1 MPKINLKNSFAA
13 EKIGDFGGICR
24 GIPTLG
30 SEKPLGAKNASD
42 CRNFRILPSGSL
54 EKRCGFKPLMTLP
67 AEPRAFLGAFLDGE
81 YLIYALI
88 GENVYAA
95 DPEKN
100 TCTVIGSVGS
110 AEGKAE
116 IFFFDGMLYVLD
128 GECLYRYDG
137 EDFVTFHGYVPLY
150 GKNLDGS
157 RGFAVNEPVN
167 LLSDRIRVHYRVG
180 TGTLDFCVGVKCKS
194 ILSLTRNKTYNIT
207 SSATL
212 DADGLGFHLSS
223 GSGNGDEYEAVLLLD
238 GTEERKKDLLSSV
251 HAVIYGG
258 ENDGRMILYGGRKAS
273 NVYVSREVSH
283 ASYIE
288 SLASDA
294 LSTGIY
300 FPETDVVSVSYGRH
314 PVTAV
319 CRHFDRLLI
328 FTEGETWTAD
338 FSASSAAPKIIPVN
352 SSVGCL
358 SEHGA
363 VLGGTTPYSVS
374 SDGIYKW
381 TSKDDERNECN
392 ALPVSGPIS
401 ELLGGDFFSRC
412 VAFYLRSRDEVWF
425 ADPESE
431 TQDVFIYSQ
440 ATKKWFRFDG
450 IPVDLFFPYAGEA
463 AMLYG
468 KYIFVFSEELFSDVG
483 IGGTVESNIEAVY
496 ESNAEDFGKP
506 ESLKRLKRLLIKAD
520 CGGEPFEF
528 DAEGDM
534 GGKKTIVIGARSDAG
549 AERYITHV
557 DARSNIGRFGEM
569 IYRIRALGRARTRID
584 LIALSAGK

>member
-30 SEKPLGAKNASD
+30 SEKPLGAKNASE
-42 CRNFRILPSGSL
+42 CLNFRILPSGGL
-54 EKRCGFKPLMTLP
+54 EKRCGFGPLMTLP
-67 AEPRAFLGAFLDGE
+67 AEPRAFLGAFLDGD

-95 DPEKN
+95 DPEKQ
-100 TCTVIGSVGS
+100 THTVIGSIGS
-110 AEGKAE
+110 SDGRAE
-116 IFFFDGMLYVLD
+116 IFFFDGILYILD

-157 RGFAVNEPVN
+157 RGFDVNEPVN

-180 TGTLDFCVGVKCKS
+180 TATMNFHVGVKCKS
-194 ILSLTRNKTYNIT
+194 ILSVKRNKIYDIT

-212 DADGLGFHLSS
+212 DADGLGFRVSS

-238 GTEERKKDLLSSV
+238 GTDERRKDLLSCI
-251 HAVIYGG
+251 HATVYGG
-258 ENDGRMILYGGRKAS
+258 ENDGRLILFGGRKSS
-273 NVYVSREVSH
+273 NVYVSSEVSR
-283 ASYIE
+283 ASYLE

-294 LSTGIY
+294 LATDIY
-300 FPETDVVSVSYGRH
+300 FPETGVVSVSHGRY

-328 FTEGETWTAD
+328 FTAGETWTAD
-338 FSASSAAPKIIPVN
+338 FSASSAVPRIIPVN

-358 SEHGA
+358 SERGA
-363 VLGGTTPYSVS
+363 VLGGASPYSVS

-381 TSKDDERNECN
+381 TSRDDERNECN
-392 ALPVSGPIS
+392 ALPVSGPIA
-401 ELLGGDFFSRC
+401 ELLDSDFFSRA
-412 VAFYLRSRDEVWF
+412 VTFYLRSRDEVWF

-431 TQDVFIYSQ
+431 TQDVFVYSQ
-440 ATKKWFRFDG
+440 ATGKWFRFDG
-450 IPVDLFFPYAGEA
+450 IPVDLFFPYKNEA

-468 KYIFVFSEELFSDVG
+468 KYIFAFSEELFTD
-483 IGGTVESNIEAVY
+483 IGAGGAVEDNIEAVY

-534 GGKKTIVIGARSDAG
+534 GGKKTVTLGARSDAG

-569 IYRIRALGRARTRID
+569 TYRIRSCGKARTRID